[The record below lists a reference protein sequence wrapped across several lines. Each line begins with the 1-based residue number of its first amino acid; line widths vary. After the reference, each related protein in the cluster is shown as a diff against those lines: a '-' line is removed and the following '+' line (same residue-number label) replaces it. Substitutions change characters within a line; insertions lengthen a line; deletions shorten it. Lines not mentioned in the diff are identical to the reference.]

1 METRQKVKDPVFGY
15 PKWIRGDQLP
25 TQLDVGQHFLFRKG
39 NQRNAPNKEALHRTA
54 EDLQQIW
61 IMACVPTIEQDSIKR
76 KVERLVQKVGK
87 SKAKKGPKV
96 SSDELL
102 GLFDMCSCKCEE
114 GCCSCPSDK
123 KTPEKERE
131 FVKDQR
137 SVRKM
142 FIGQEDKEETTRIQ
156 QKL

>member
-1 METRQKVKDPVFGY
+1 
-15 PKWIRGDQLP
+15 
-25 TQLDVGQHFLFRKG
+25 
-39 NQRNAPNKEALHRTA
+39 
-54 EDLQQIW
+54 
-61 IMACVPTIEQDSIKR
+61 MASISTIEQDSIKQ

-102 GLFDMCSCKCEE
+102 GLFDICSCKCEE
-114 GCCSCPSDK
+114 GCCSCPRDK
-123 KTPEKERE
+123 KIPEKERA

-156 QKL
+156 QKLERKRKSDVYTQKRKLDVDELFETVSSSKVA